1 MSTVSRWN
9 FFVFNFNR
17 RFGEIPLKVK
27 AEGERE
33 KKKNKQKKTKKP
45 GKKRGKK
52 RNEKVNDNAG
62 FSFLCSQRNGVC
74 SK

>member
-33 KKKNKQKKTKKP
+33 KKNKQTNKQKNRTKKE
-45 GKKRGKK
+45 GRKEMKK
-52 RNEKVNDNAG
+52 
-62 FSFLCSQRNGVC
+62 
-74 SK
+74 

>member
-33 KKKNKQKKTKKP
+33 KKNKTKKTKKT
-45 GKKRGKK
+45 GQKKREEKK
-52 RNEKVNDNAG
+52 
-62 FSFLCSQRNGVC
+62 
-74 SK
+74 